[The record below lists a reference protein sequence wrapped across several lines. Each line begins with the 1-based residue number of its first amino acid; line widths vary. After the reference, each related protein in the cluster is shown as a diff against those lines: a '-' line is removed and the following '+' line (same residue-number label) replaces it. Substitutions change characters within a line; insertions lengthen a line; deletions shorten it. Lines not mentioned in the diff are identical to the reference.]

1 MLKVLLIEDEP
12 SYVDAVEIAL
22 TREGFELASAQDGRE
37 GLARFR
43 ETRPDIVLLDL
54 MLPGLGGIDVL
65 KRIRAES
72 EVPVIV
78 LSAKDAE
85 ADIVT
90 ALELGADDYVTKPY
104 SLRELIARIRAAM
117 RRNVAVESEEV
128 VLSVGEAVL
137 DPTRYELRIETET
150 FPLPRKEFEVMRMLM
165 ARAGRIVSR
174 SELLEEV
181 WGFGW
186 SDSKTLDQ
194 HIRRLRRKLEQVEGA
209 PMITTVRGV
218 GYRLEG

>member
-12 SYVDAVEIAL
+12 SYVDAVEVAL
-22 TREGFELASAQDGRE
+22 TREGFQLESADEGRDGLE
-37 GLARFR
+37 RFR
-43 ETRPDIVLLDL
+43 ETHPDIVLLDL

-90 ALELGADDYVTKPY
+90 ALELGADDYLTKPY
-104 SLRELIARIRAAM
+104 SLRELVARIRAAM
-117 RRNVAVESEEV
+117 RRKVVLESEEV
-128 VLSVGEAVL
+128 VLSVGAAVL
-137 DPTRYELRIETET
+137 DPTRYELRIEEET
-150 FPLPRKEFEVMRMLM
+150 FSLPRKEFEVMRLLM
-165 ARAGRIVSR
+165 SRPGRIVSR
-174 SELLEEV
+174 GELLEEI

-186 SDSKTLDQ
+186 TDSKTLDQ
-194 HIRRLRRKLEQVEGA
+194 HIRRLRRKLEQVDGA
-209 PMITTVRGV
+209 PTITTVRGV